1 MIQVVCYRCGD
12 FIREDPRGDGTSHG
26 LCRACYIEEM
36 IRLYED
42 RRRLGYAEPG
52 DSGREAKAACN
63 RYLKRDM
70 RPGHELDDWLE
81 ARQCVLAGKTNVAI
95 PLSPDTPAKPFRRE
109 RSDA

>member
-52 DSGREAKAACN
+52 DSGPEAKAVCD
-63 RYLKRDM
+63 RYLKRGM
-70 RPGHELDDWLE
+70 ALGHQHDDWLE
-81 ARQCVLAGKTNVAI
+81 ARQCVLSGKANVAM
-95 PLSPDTPAKPFRRE
+95 PLSPETQAKPFRRE